1 MAVLAEEKTTERGR
15 LIARLATLLIRY
27 AHPLSV
33 LSCLAGLIAL
43 LLLPLLAKNTYI
55 SENALIPGS
64 SNARYSNQEAKEA
77 NDLAKEILALKLSS
91 MQNPV
96 AIQSLLM
103 QHMYETAEDVYFHN
117 FLPPVNTFEPSSFFI
132 DSSYSKRKEFKSIN
146 SSALGVNV
154 VGIIRAP
161 HGDGKE
167 AIVLVTPF
175 RSDNVDIGDALSL
188 GLGFSLFRMFSR
200 TIWLA
205 KDIVWLAADSKYG
218 AYAAVA
224 AWLKDYHEPVFYYSS
239 EFLKSSS
246 PINSQNPAETKKL
259 TFKQIN
265 YKKAGDFQRAGTIAA
280 GLVFQVKE
288 TGIQID
294 KDRLDIYAEGCN
306 GQMPNLDL
314 INVVNFLAV
323 HRQGLQVRVDS
334 ISHML
339 SWEWLACLGRMLE
352 WLGNVVGGLN
362 PGWKFGLSAFEY
374 LHGAATLASSIYHQA
389 LGIPTGAHGAFRDYQ
404 VDAITLKMSPQFF
417 LENETARM
425 SFLLKLGRL
434 LEGVV
439 RSVNN
444 LLEKFHQSFFLY
456 FLTASSRFVSVGVY
470 MIPFALLVVPLMIL
484 AASLCSY
491 KHDSL
496 STFSKS
502 DDKSGPLKHHE
513 PEVTDINASQSATSN
528 NPSGQ
533 DLNMKLGLNLQSQQ
547 WFVAAK
553 VVLLVYLWA
562 SVIAMLPFLIYRFSI
577 QASEMKLLIWVV
589 LSCLTLLVGN
599 SILGSPY
606 TRFGVQHDAVN
617 QFHMEGWVALKA
629 FTLGATTIG
638 LGIMSIINC
647 AAALLGAIILVPMCL
662 SVSPYKYFLK
672 AGNVRKS
679 LLMFLSI
686 IFIVLAFP
694 PVIVLTLKALLDD
707 FSKVSIADLWNW
719 TEILWASQSATYIY
733 LFLVH
738 IPCWVLCSYVLL
750 YK

>member
-513 PEVTDINASQSATSN
+513 PESEVALRGDGDFDDANVAHGGYDDAEEAAHADAISSYV
-528 NPSGQ
+528 
-533 DLNMKLGLNLQSQQ
+533 DL
-547 WFVAAK
+547 
-553 VVLLVYLWA
+553 LWA
-562 SVIAMLPFLIYRFSI
+562 DDDQPTERMDHTTSLKNRHHVTSTPRDVGAHLWVLRVAPRWAFGLFDGASHVHLRPSVTLPTSHVNTTTSIGMAMG
-577 QASEMKLLIWVV
+577 
-589 LSCLTLLVGN
+589 LSQMQPLT
-599 SILGSPY
+599 
-606 TRFGVQHDAVN
+606 
-617 QFHMEGWVALKA
+617 
-629 FTLGATTIG
+629 
-638 LGIMSIINC
+638 MS
-647 AAALLGAIILVPMCL
+647 
-662 SVSPYKYFLK
+662 F
-672 AGNVRKS
+672 
-679 LLMFLSI
+679 
-686 IFIVLAFP
+686 
-694 PVIVLTLKALLDD
+694 
-707 FSKVSIADLWNW
+707 ADL
-719 TEILWASQSATYIY
+719 TTTT
-733 LFLVH
+733 FLVH
-738 IPCWVLCSYVLL
+738 DSGPPRTSEGIVEHGRMEGGDTDIAHTQDGASQDHVQQGDSSQPPSRGVKRTADEMHASS
-750 YK
+750 